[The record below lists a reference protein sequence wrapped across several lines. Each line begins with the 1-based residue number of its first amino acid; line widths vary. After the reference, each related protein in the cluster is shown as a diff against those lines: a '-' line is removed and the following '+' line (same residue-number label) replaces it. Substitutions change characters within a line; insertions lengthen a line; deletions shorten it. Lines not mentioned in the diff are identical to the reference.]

1 MVHSLFALGVCL
13 DKTEAKLATE
23 TNLWKLGI
31 ISCQYYV
38 NFIYIVT
45 WFGSLF
51 LGFIFPYGFKG

>member
-13 DKTEAKLATE
+13 DKTETKLATE

-51 LGFIFPYGFKG
+51 FGFYISIWF